1 MNEKRLPCCPW
12 RIAPAAWREVCD
24 VLEDP
29 IRFLQEEC
37 PELIEEFE
45 DRPAP

>member
-1 MNEKRLPCCPW
+1 MP
-12 RIAPAAWREVCD
+12 PAAWREVCD

-37 PELIEEFE
+37 PELIDEFE
-45 DRPAP
+45 ERAAGAEPPAPTMA